1 MPRYLDLESCLQ
13 AARLTAAAGEMAP
26 FPFVKGVAQCVVVV
40 LEIIQKAANNRN
52 DLRDLAESIVNT
64 LVAVRDA
71 VIEHGPTST
80 SHFQNICVEF
90 QDYMTELLSKL
101 NNERRLR
108 GIRRV
113 LKAKKISDDISAYRQ
128 RVQAAKEDF
137 LIRTTTTTQF
147 VLSDIQDQVT
157 TRFSALAGA
166 VAASE
171 RNVTSVI
178 KDNIEEIRTSGVL
191 QSETMEKLQMT
202 LRDFQQRDFYKGVVR
217 DLIPGDIYLK
227 APIKYAS
234 VYSGSDDYDE
244 YHAII
249 DDRPKIVRV
258 FRVKADQKERVM
270 QQFQKEVDRR
280 LYLRC
285 HEQFYHHTYSDFE
298 IDIRILPSFLVYA
311 PHQVFQLLYS
321 MEVPMNDESII
332 LKILCHVDQARG
344 TQGIPFISVFKW

>member
-101 NNERRLR
+101 NNERRSR

-147 VLSDIQDQVT
+147 VLSDVQDQVT

-166 VAASE
+166 VEASE

-280 LYLRC
+280 LYLRHPNITQLFGVC
-285 HEQFYHHTYSDFE
+285 TS
-298 IDIRILPSFLVYA
+298 PSFPALIFHGSANERRLYHFENIMPRGSSTRDARDTLHFCVQVY
-311 PHQVFQLLYS
+311 
-321 MEVPMNDESII
+321 ND
-332 LKILCHVDQARG
+332 LK
-344 TQGIPFISVFKW
+344 TK